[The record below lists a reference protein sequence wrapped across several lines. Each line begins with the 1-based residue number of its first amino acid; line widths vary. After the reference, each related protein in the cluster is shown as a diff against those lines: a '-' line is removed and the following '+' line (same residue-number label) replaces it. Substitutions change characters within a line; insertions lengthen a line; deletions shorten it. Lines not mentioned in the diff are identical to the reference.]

1 MKNVLLMIFVFVFIV
16 GCNDFQGQPK
26 GVVKVKQFHYSNGGL
41 KKEIPYN
48 SSGQIHGI
56 VREWL
61 DDGRLFVEV
70 EYKNGILDGFST
82 SYYDYTNGKKYKEM
96 EYKGGILN
104 GYDREWKVNGD
115 LLFEC
120 EYKNSM
126 KDGRCVE
133 WYKHHNQIKM
143 DSNYSMDKK
152 NGI

>member
-70 EYKNGILDGFST
+70 EYMDLVHLIMIIQMVKSI
-82 SYYDYTNGKKYKEM
+82 KK
-96 EYKGGILN
+96 
-104 GYDREWKVNGD
+104 W
-115 LLFEC
+115 
-120 EYKNSM
+120 S
-126 KDGRCVE
+126 
-133 WYKHHNQIKM
+133 IKAAF
-143 DSNYSMDKK
+143 
-152 NGI
+152 